1 MRKRRIWILILIL
14 ILAVLIG
21 FWVWRTWFYVQPLM
35 DLLSP
40 EDWQSVQAEHH
51 PDVYTDGPV
60 VHVSPEGL
68 AAGLEGVDLK
78 YHEKTNF
85 LPTPCIIFWLHTGPG
100 GTYELVVGQDGSVT
114 YADYSEISSTK
125 TYWKTTEP
133 GLYEALLPLLP
144 ESE

>member
-21 FWVWRTWFYVQPLM
+21 FWVWRTWFHVQPLM

-40 EDWQSVQAEHH
+40 EDWQSVQAEHFPNDH
-51 PDVYTDGPV
+51 TDGPV

-68 AAGLEGVDLK
+68 AAGLEGVDVK
-78 YHEKTNF
+78 RSRISDI
-85 LPTPCIIFWLHTGPG
+85 LPGASITFWLHTGPG

-114 YADYSEISSTK
+114 YADYSELSDTR
-125 TYWKTTEP
+125 TYWKTTET

-144 ESE
+144 EAE